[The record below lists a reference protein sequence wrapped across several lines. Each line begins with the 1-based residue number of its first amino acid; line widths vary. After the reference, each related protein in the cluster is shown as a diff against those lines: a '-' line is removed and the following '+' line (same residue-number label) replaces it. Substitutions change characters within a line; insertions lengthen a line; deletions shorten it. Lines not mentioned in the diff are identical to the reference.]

1 MATDAIQ
8 RRLTVSRGI
17 RLEYLTVGWN
27 ILEGAIAV
35 LSGIISGSVALV
47 GFGID
52 SAIESFSGAVLL
64 WRLHAEKNGQ
74 KADLLDRR
82 ALKLVGTGFL
92 LLAVYVA
99 FDAISTLVTRE
110 QPRRSFI
117 GIALSLL
124 SLVVMPL
131 LARAKRRTS
140 SALNSPALHAG

>member
-17 RLEYLTVGWN
+17 RLEYLTVGRN

-74 KADLLDRR
+74 KADLLD
-82 ALKLVGTGFL
+82 GG
-92 LLAVYVA
+92 
-99 FDAISTLVTRE
+99 
-110 QPRRSFI
+110 RS
-117 GIALSLL
+117 
-124 SLVVMPL
+124 
-131 LARAKRRTS
+131 
-140 SALNSPALHAG
+140 N

>member
-92 LLAVYVA
+92 LLLRSMWH
-99 FDAISTLVTRE
+99 STPSARLSQENSRAAASLV
-110 QPRRSFI
+110 
-117 GIALSLL
+117 LL
-124 SLVVMPL
+124 SPCYHW
-131 LARAKRRTS
+131 S
-140 SALNSPALHAG
+140 SCHFSQEQNDAPRQN